1 MQGFQPNTDY
11 RIRCDYFPTWTNVTT
26 DENGG
31 ARVLTVCYAGNT
43 NVGFEV
49 DGVGSWGQFQVE
61 YARQSDSQSSE

>member
-11 RIRCDYFPTWTNVTT
+11 RIRCDYYPTWTNVTT
-26 DENGG
+26 DENGD

-49 DGVGSWGQFQVE
+49 EGVGSWGQFQVD
-61 YARQSDSQSSE
+61 YARQPDSQSNE